1 MQWCISNSFI
11 YICFFVFHLVVAS
24 LNWKPHPNSSV
35 QEQAND
41 SLNNILHKIS
51 YAGVWILQMTFGKQS
66 AIAEQKRG
74 QPKVQI
80 ALAIAS
86 STSTNVHLASDNIKR
101 HRNNRMVLL
110 LVKNCWTKFEY
121 IISHDMHF
129 TDRHW
134 ALVSVL
140 ANPASSDPKHAGGQN
155 ATLVADAA
163 HVLHFLN
170 FSKLFSNHG
179 GSDG

>member
-1 MQWCISNSFI
+1 
-11 YICFFVFHLVVAS
+11 
-24 LNWKPHPNSSV
+24 V
-35 QEQAND
+35 QEQANE

-110 LVKNCWTKFEY
+110 LVKNC
-121 IISHDMHF
+121 
-129 TDRHW
+129 
-134 ALVSVL
+134 
-140 ANPASSDPKHAGGQN
+140 
-155 ATLVADAA
+155 
-163 HVLHFLN
+163 
-170 FSKLFSNHG
+170 
-179 GSDG
+179 